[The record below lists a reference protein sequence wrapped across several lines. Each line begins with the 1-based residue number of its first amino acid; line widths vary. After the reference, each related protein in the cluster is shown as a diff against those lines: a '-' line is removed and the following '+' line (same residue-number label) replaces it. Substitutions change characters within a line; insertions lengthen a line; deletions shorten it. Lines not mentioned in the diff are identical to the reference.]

1 VRALRAL
8 ALSAL
13 AASLLVSQAHAADTG
28 TLALLTEKAIAARHF
43 TEALLIAAYKQQ
55 PALVLALST
64 LLAVPGLAMV
74 ALLTQG
80 VMRAAT
86 WRRRKWAPRTS
97 SEIVIR
103 DPRPVTG
110 VPAWPSQAWL
120 KVEGDGASVPISA
133 EIVSIGRH
141 EDNVVHLGDT
151 SVHRFH
157 AIIHRSDDAHFIITD
172 VSGEDGNGVRINGE
186 RRQHARL
193 ADGDCIELGRSRLTF
208 AAVPH

>member
-1 VRALRAL
+1 MRALRAFS
-8 ALSAL
+8 LSAL
-13 AASLLVSQAHAADTG
+13 ALSLLASHAHAADTG
-28 TLALLTEKAIAARHF
+28 ALALVMEKAGIARHF
-43 TEALLIAAYKQQ
+43 TEALLLAAYKQQ

-64 LLAVPGLAMV
+64 LLAVPVLAMT
-74 ALLTQG
+74 ALLAQG
-80 VMRAAT
+80 LMRAAT
-86 WRRRKWAPRTS
+86 WRRRKWRPGPRAD
-97 SEIVIR
+97 IVIR

-120 KVEGDGASVPISA
+120 KVEDNGATVPIAA

-157 AIIHRSDDAHFIITD
+157 AIIHRSEDAHFIITD

-193 ADGDCIELGRSRLTF
+193 SDGDSIELGRSRLTF

>member
-1 VRALRAL
+1 MRALRAF

-13 AASLLVSQAHAADTG
+13 ALSLLASQAHAADTG
-28 TLALLTEKAIAARHF
+28 VLALFAEKASVARHF
-43 TEALLIAAYKQQ
+43 TEALLLAAYKQQ

-64 LLAVPGLAMV
+64 LLAVPALAMV

-86 WRRRKWAPRTS
+86 WRRRKWTPRTAAD
-97 SEIVIR
+97 IVIR

-110 VPAWPSQAWL
+110 VPAWPAQAWL
-120 KVEGDGASVPISA
+120 KVEEDGSSVPIAA

-157 AIIHRSDDAHFIITD
+157 AIIHRSEDAHFIITD
-172 VSGEDGNGVRINGE
+172 VSGKDGNGVRVNGE
-186 RRQHARL
+186 PREHARL
-193 ADGDCIELGRSRLTF
+193 SDGDCIELGRSRLTF